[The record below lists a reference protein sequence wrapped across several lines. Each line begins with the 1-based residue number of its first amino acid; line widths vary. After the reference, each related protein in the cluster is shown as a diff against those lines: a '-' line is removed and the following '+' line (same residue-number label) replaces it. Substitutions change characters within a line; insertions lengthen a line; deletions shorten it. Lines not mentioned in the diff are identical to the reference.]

1 MSASMPACV
10 LLSGTRHGHLGVSQV
25 VSAVIA
31 VGVMRLQ
38 SVAMHLWY
46 FHHTVRER
54 HCDIQAVAGACWL
67 AWGGV
72 VFGAMI

>member
-1 MSASMPACV
+1 MPACV
-10 LLSGTRHGHLGVSQV
+10 LLSGTPLGHLVVGQG

-31 VGVMRLQ
+31 VGVVRLQ

-46 FHHTVRER
+46 FHHTVREQQ
-54 HCDIQAVAGACWL
+54 CGIQAVAGACWL